1 MVDNDRVSDVVQT
14 NLDLIEDETLVAAPE
29 KTDIDQV
36 IDDFQSLEFHDVS
49 EDDEDDVVT
58 KDVSDESVVD
68 VKTSA
73 ECLEYLKH
81 ITNKFISVGM
91 EPPIE
96 ISNLE
101 DRIRQFP
108 QVQTMITEFF
118 ANND

>member
-1 MVDNDRVSDVVQT
+1 MSHFNVFSIGLFCPIKLAHIEMSD
-14 NLDLIEDETLVAAPE
+14 
-29 KTDIDQV
+29 K
-36 IDDFQSLEFHDVS
+36 
-49 EDDEDDVVT
+49 
-58 KDVSDESVVD
+58 SVVNL
-68 VKTSA
+68 KMPA

-108 QVQTMITEFF
+108 QIQTMITELF
-118 ANND
+118 ANNN

>member
-1 MVDNDRVSDVVQT
+1 M
-14 NLDLIEDETLVAAPE
+14 
-29 KTDIDQV
+29 
-36 IDDFQSLEFHDVS
+36 
-49 EDDEDDVVT
+49 VVT

-68 VKTSA
+68 VMTSA

-101 DRIRQFP
+101 DRIRSP
-108 QVQTMITEFF
+108 GSD
-118 ANND
+118 NDNGILCQQ